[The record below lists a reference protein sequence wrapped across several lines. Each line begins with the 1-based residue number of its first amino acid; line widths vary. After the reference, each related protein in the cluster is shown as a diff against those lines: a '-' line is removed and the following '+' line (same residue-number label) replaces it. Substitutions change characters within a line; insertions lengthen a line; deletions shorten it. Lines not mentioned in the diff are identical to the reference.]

1 MNVQSIIH
9 RPEYIVPDA
18 TIDSIS
24 PSQLVDVVNMRLS
37 RFTPAE
43 GRNVGLRSITGNIP
57 IDNPYLPAGENLA
70 VGACSDTE
78 NGRVIFA
85 LWNSNGNHGIF
96 ISQTENDIESIVPI
110 IRWTGLN
117 FQQTDYVSMAYNRG
131 ILIWACPNTEP
142 RYIDVQKGIDTERG
156 IITGQPPANGY
167 GQPYNPYNFDQLRRP
182 PQYQPYVEYI
192 TPRGATPNTYDWNNL
207 AALFE
212 GGDKNRP
219 CPYITQDGYQIAY
232 NYVYDDL
239 TESRLSQPSQ
249 FIYGLIQ
256 SPSGFDISKYVHG
269 AFLHPQEF
277 AFVQSGNFVIKIKWY
292 IRRNNE
298 GNWILFAEKARNAA
312 PDFSMHNYN
321 TTGPTPVY
329 GVIIPKL
336 NTLTALAAINPSAIL
351 PVDGIAPRVV
361 ENLFASNRVV
371 HGGLSFNFDIELP
384 SAGLSIVLASDE
396 RVNRKMQRF
405 LPIKRAKKIVLG
417 FYDDKD
423 RLIGTSNPEQIQPPY
438 NQGYIYDLKKFL
450 YGDPY
455 STYYKNRGT
464 TLEMSV
470 AGVSQPPQPDDNG
483 AIIKITPNNILP
495 SQITNFDS
503 QVSTVKALVANEF
516 EVPFFIRSIVR
527 LYWALVD
534 DNDTF
539 FYGGLNLLGTAN
551 ENWKG
556 TLRLYGIGFEFTNKE
571 PINYSAEQNYYVS
584 FRGITDFYPEITN
597 SNQNTRQFLFD
608 QDFKITAQDKNVL
621 LAKLNENAFRF
632 SLLDLRIITV
642 FGPAYRTETPPD
654 PLNPLET
661 AATIFTPWSLFDGPR
676 ESTFSDYK
684 ILYWPYYSHSQTL
697 GDVLLYSKNEQAS
710 PEYKTIPSAVW
721 TANEFKNKVPKYYI
735 GDCFFV
741 LKYFTVQTPSVPTY
755 YVTTAEGTVKL
766 DKWSYGFD
774 YNLQSMYGFFAV
786 VSMNGNDPFIEN
798 YNENLGSVVVP
809 SLNNI
814 VKPQN
819 LARTYAHGEQ
829 FLEGTQLNNWFT
841 FPVTNRKTVTG
852 NIGKIVRILNQSM
865 TSNQGENIYLYCTN
879 GIEMVFL
886 GKVQQVGT
894 DGTGVLSLSTNIFGT
909 TNVFRLPY
917 GIKNPRHIT
926 QTTSGLT
933 YYFDSAN
940 KVLVQVSSSGQD
952 AISEQKRF
960 QTDTQ
965 LIEDTAVMGFDPFNM
980 EVVLIGEESGLAYK
994 IDEEKYQ
1001 GRRIHARAEA
1011 YAFCSTV
1018 ANPRSMY
1025 GIYNG
1030 RVFRFVNRPPFN
1042 QEITINEQ
1050 PIFQSWRL
1058 VSNHEIN
1065 KHKVFSFIRLL
1076 ADYNNAGDKID
1087 WDVFVEGYIQGTI
1100 PAIATLEPAD
1110 FVKRSNFYQATIK
1123 TSQSVDGFDGPLIS
1137 GPYAI
1142 ISFAGNE
1149 KYKNIIFAEIGYTL
1163 PPAQ

>member
-43 GRNVGLRSITGNIP
+43 GRNVGLRSITGNTL

-131 ILIWACPNTEP
+131 ILLWACPNTEP

-156 IITGQPPANGY
+156 VITGQPPANGY

-182 PQYQPYVEYI
+182 PQYPPYVEYV
-192 TPRGATPNTYDWNNL
+192 TPRTGATNTFNWNDL
-207 AALFE
+207 TPLFE
-212 GGDKNRP
+212 NGDRSRP
-219 CPYITQDGYQIAY
+219 APYITQDGYQIAY
-232 NYVYDDL
+232 NYVYEDL
-239 TESRLSQPSQ
+239 TESRISEPSR
-249 FIYGLIQ
+249 FINGLLQ
-256 SPSGFDISKYVHG
+256 NLGTFDISMYAHG

-312 PDFSMHNYN
+312 PDFLMHNYN
-321 TTGPTPVY
+321 ATGPTPVY

-336 NTLTALAAINPSAIL
+336 NTLTSLAAINPSATL
-351 PVDGIAPRVV
+351 PVDGIAPRVA
-361 ENLFASNRVV
+361 ENLFASNRVI
-371 HGGLSFNFDIELP
+371 HGGLLFNFNIELP
-384 SAGLSIVLASDE
+384 GAVVNNFSDTGI
-396 RVNRKMQRF
+396 NRKQQMF
-405 LPIKRAKKIVLG
+405 LPMKRQKKFALG
-417 FYDDKD
+417 FYDSKD
-423 RLIGTSNPEQIQPPY
+423 RLIGTSNIGQIQPDYTP
-438 NQGYIYDLKKFL
+438 GYIFNLRQ
-450 YGDPY
+450 PY
-455 STYYKNRGT
+455 PGT
-464 TLEMSV
+464 TIALTGNQTYRQLNQYMVFSYNGTSV
-470 AGVSQPPQPDDNG
+470 PVDDSPGVIS
-483 AIIKITPNNILP
+483 ITPSNINAT
-495 SQITNFDS
+495 QILNFDS
-503 QVSTVKALVANEF
+503 QVDKVKALVANEF
-516 EVPFFIRSIVR
+516 EAPFFIRTIVR
-527 LYWALVD
+527 LYWVFVDEQEIFYYGAL
-534 DNDTF
+534 NIM
-539 FYGGLNLLGTAN
+539 GTISDS
-551 ENWKG
+551 WKG
-556 TLRLYGIGFEFTNKE
+556 ALRLYGIGFEFSGKE
-571 PINYSAEQNYYVS
+571 PINYSDAQNYYVS
-584 FRGITDFYPEITN
+584 FRGITDFYPDETN
-597 SNQNTRQFLFD
+597 ANDNTRKFLFD
-608 QDFKITAQDKNVL
+608 QDFKITAQDKNIL
-621 LAKLNENAFRF
+621 LSKINDGQFNFDIT
-632 SLLDLRIITV
+632 DLKIITV
-642 FGPAYRTETPPD
+642 FGRSYKKQTSSGNYSTVEVILD
-654 PLNPLET
+654 PFKLFNGPGEPT
-661 AATIFTPWSLFDGPR
+661 FTDVKFEFLPFYD
-676 ESTFSDYK
+676 
-684 ILYWPYYSHSQTL
+684 HSQTL
-697 GDVLLYSKNEQAS
+697 GDILLYSKNEQAA
-710 PEYKTIPSAVW
+710 PEYKVIPSLVW
-721 TANEFKNKVPKYYI
+721 TADEFKNKVPKYYL
-735 GDCFFV
+735 GDCFGV
-741 LKYFTVQTPSVPTY
+741 IKRYSIQAPSVPNY
-755 YVTTAEGTVKL
+755 YISSQQGIIKIENWT
-766 DKWSYGFD
+766 YGFD
-774 YNLQSMYGFFAV
+774 YNLQSMWGNFFV
-786 VSMNGNDPFIEN
+786 VSMNQNDPFLEI

-814 VKPQN
+814 IKPQN

-852 NIGKIVRILNQSM
+852 NIGKIVRVLNQSM

-886 GKVQQVGT
+886 GKVQQTGT

-980 EVVLIGEESGLAYK
+980 EVVLVGEESGLAYK

-1030 RVFRFVNRPPFN
+1030 RVFRFVNRPPFD

-1050 PIFQSWRL
+1050 PISQSWRL

-1076 ADYNNAGDKID
+1076 ADYNNADDKID
-1087 WDVFVEGYIQGTI
+1087 WNVFVEGYIQGNI

-1123 TSQSVDGFDGPLIS
+1123 TSQSVDSFDGPLIS

-1142 ISFAGNE
+1142 ISFTGNE